1 MHLTPRFLLLAGALA
16 LPLFAATAPKA
27 PKSAD
32 VSKLDPAMGVN
43 AAAAANLEWHDITRW
58 GVEGR
63 EWINE
68 ERLRWFDR
76 FPAAAQKTVTPAV
89 WFKWYQRSKP

>member
-1 MHLTPRFLLLAGALA
+1 MDSTPRFLLLLTLLSVPLA
-16 LPLFAATAPKA
+16 AQPA
-27 PKSAD
+27 PKSPD
-32 VSKLDPAMGVN
+32 VSRLDPAMGVN
-43 AAAAANLEWHDITRW
+43 KAAADNLSWHDVTKW

-63 EWINE
+63 PWIDE

-89 WFKWYQRSKP
+89 WSLSRDSVTRKQ